1 MSPTFAPLRLR
12 RVTPTEVDAQQREPF
27 DDETERIAAKIVE
40 DVRQRGEAALREYA
54 EGFGEV
60 EPGDRLVLERA
71 ELDETLTSLPGE
83 QRTLLER
90 TAGRIRTFA
99 EAQRASLDNMTAP
112 VTGGQAGQRIRP
124 VERAGCYAPGGRFPM
139 PSSVLMTAVT
149 ARVAGVSQVGRCIPR
164 WQYRV
169 VGEPGH

>member
-1 MSPTFAPLRLR
+1 MQILATVSKDRSLQICFRCHAVKDVVRPGYVPGQPFEEHYSLGFPMLSEGPLY
-12 RVTPTEVDAQQREPF
+12 PD
-27 DDETERIAAKIVE
+27 
-40 DVRQRGEAALREYA
+40 
-54 EGFGEV
+54 
-60 EPGDRLVLERA
+60 
-71 ELDETLTSLPGE
+71 
-83 QRTLLER
+83 
-90 TAGRIRTFA
+90 GRIRTFA